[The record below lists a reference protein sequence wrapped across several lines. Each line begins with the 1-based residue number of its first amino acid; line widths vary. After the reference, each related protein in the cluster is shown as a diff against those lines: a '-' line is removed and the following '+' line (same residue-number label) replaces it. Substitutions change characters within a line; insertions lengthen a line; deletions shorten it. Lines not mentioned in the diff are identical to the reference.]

1 MYLFKKKK
9 EVAVTMRNTK
19 YHDSPTAD
27 IPGGISEASECLPGT
42 PQK

>member
-1 MYLFKKKK
+1 
-9 EVAVTMRNTK
+9 MRNKK

-27 IPGGISEASECLPGT
+27 IPGGISEASEGLPGT